1 MNLHAQSCP
10 ETNASVHNYFSQ
22 PELPWVAE
30 AQSANSSTY
39 SSDLTGHTGESV
51 RTPGKPK

>member
-10 ETNASVHNYFSQ
+10 ETNASFHNYFSQ

-51 RTPGKPK
+51 RCPGKPK